1 MTIQLF
7 LAMFTIGAAISTI
20 LTEALKKAVS
30 QKFSSNLLALIVS
43 LVVGLGGTSSYY
55 YLMDIPFSGKNIVC
69 MLLMTVSMW
78 IGAMV
83 GYDKIKQVI
92 GQIKEQK

>member
-1 MTIQLF
+1 
-7 LAMFTIGAAISTI
+7 MFTIGAAISTI